1 MEGEMDTVEF
11 CFTVTEF
18 APYILRYFTI
28 ESTPDSARGE
38 CSEKRLSVHI
48 KVLQLFIIRM

>member
-38 CSEKRLSVHI
+38 CSGKRVSVHI
-48 KVLQLFIIRM
+48 KVLR